1 MMRGRNLSAT
11 GASQTC
17 TSGSSLQC
25 FVPVRVRNPDSMLDQ
40 RFFYHPAMLF
50 LLYLIVKV
58 AARLLALGRSNGSSR
73 DLEILVLQHQ
83 VRVLQRKAGR
93 PRLRPLD
100 RAVMAAASRILPRER
115 WVSFIVTPQ
124 TILRWHREVVRR
136 KWTYGRR
143 GNPGRPPIDP
153 EVRELIPAS
162 RPREPALGGP
172 CVSRASSA

>member
-100 RAVMAAASRILPRER
+100 RAVM
-115 WVSFIVTPQ
+115 
-124 TILRWHREVVRR
+124 
-136 KWTYGRR
+136 GR
-143 GNPGRPPIDP
+143 GP
-153 EVRELIPAS
+153 EVQFTQAALARYSSISPPTTRRRRTSAMRATSGTVRSCQATEDRFPDAAGARCS
-162 RPREPALGGP
+162 APRSCAGGGQG
-172 CVSRASSA
+172 AA